1 MSGFG
6 NKNPWDNHGRGGG
19 GGGYGNYNQ
28 QQGRYIL
35 KIGISPGQY
44 WISSEI
50 ANYKCAAALG
60 PLASRPN
67 LTHSTRGGGYKYQGR
82 GGDQISYTVIE
93 PTPEKH
99 QT

>member
-6 NKNPWDNHGRGGG
+6 NKNPWDNHGRGGGGG

-50 ANYKCAAALG
+50 ANY
-60 PLASRPN
+60 
-67 LTHSTRGGGYKYQGR
+67 
-82 GGDQISYTVIE
+82 
-93 PTPEKH
+93 
-99 QT
+99 